1 MSLKPSP
8 IPIMPEDTAR
18 VAQAAFPKGN
28 PYLLLRD
35 QLGVIFTDE
44 DFADL
49 FPQRGQPA
57 LAPWRLALVT
67 VLQFR
72 ENLSDR
78 QAAEAVR
85 ARIDWKYLLGLE
97 LSDAGFDFSVLSE
110 FRDRLLTAQA
120 EQRLL
125 DTLLECCRHQ
135 GLLKARGQQRT
146 DSTSVFAAIR
156 VLNRLEL
163 VSETLR
169 AALNKIAT
177 VAPDWLRRFAPPEW
191 YKRYGRRIEDD
202 RLPQKESEREAYA
215 RTVGEDGF
223 TLLDALEDAN
233 APLGLKELP
242 EIETLRLTWQ
252 RHYQRETPSAE
263 GERSRVR
270 FKANKEL
277 PPAATGLE
285 SPYDPQARF
294 RTRNGKSWTGY
305 IVHVSESCEE
315 DEVHLITHVHTTPA
329 SVHEAQCTE
338 AIQQALVDKGLPPEE
353 HIVDSAYVDA
363 ALLLSSQK
371 DQGITLVGPTRAN
384 GSWQARV
391 DGAYDIDQFV
401 IDWEHKQ
408 ACCPQGKH
416 SSFWG
421 ERTDHTGMP
430 YIAVVFSQSDCSGC
444 VARSLCTKSKS
455 QARRLKLQ
463 RREEYEALQQARQRQ
478 ASAEGKQVYKR
489 RAGIEG
495 TISQGVRGFDLRHAR
510 YRGLAKT
517 HLQQIATAAA
527 MNIDRLFDWFQKV
540 PRAKTRTSRF
550 AALAP

>member
-1 MSLKPSP
+1 MGHADQPHDVHLFKLEELMSLKSSP
-8 IPIMPEDTAR
+8 ISVMPEDTAR
-18 VAQAAFPKGN
+18 VAQAAFPNGT
-28 PYLLLRD
+28 PYLMLRD
-35 QLGVIFTDE
+35 ELGVIFTDE

-49 FPQRGQPA
+49 FPQRGQSA

-67 VLQFR
+67 VMQFR
-72 ENLSDR
+72 ENVSDR

-97 LSDAGFDFSVLSE
+97 LSDAGLDFSVLSE
-110 FRDRLLTAQA
+110 FRDRLLAGQA

-125 DTLLECCRHQ
+125 DKLLECCRRQ

-146 DSTSVFAAIR
+146 DSTSVLAAIR
-156 VLNRLEL
+156 VLNRLEV

-169 AALNKIAT
+169 TALNEIAT
-177 VAPDWLRRFAPPEW
+177 LAPDWLRRLAPPEW

-202 RLPQKESEREAYA
+202 RLPQKQSERDAYA

-223 TLLDALEDAN
+223 TLLDALEHADV
-233 APLGLKELP
+233 PFGLKELP
-242 EIETLRLTWQ
+242 QIETLRLAWQ
-252 RHYQRETPSAE
+252 RHYQRQAASAE
-263 GERSRVR
+263 GKSTRIR

-277 PPAATGLE
+277 PPAATALE
-285 SPYDPQARF
+285 SPYDVEARF

-315 DEVHLITHVHTTPA
+315 DEVHLMSHVQTTPA

-353 HIVDSAYVDA
+353 HIVDSAYIDA
-363 ALLLSSQK
+363 SLLLSSQK
-371 DQGITLVGPTRAN
+371 DQGITLVGPTRPN
-384 GSWQARV
+384 GSWQTRV

-408 ACCPQGKH
+408 ASCPMGKH

-421 ERTDHTGMP
+421 ERIDHTGMP

-444 VARSLCTKSKS
+444 VARSLCTKAKK

-463 RREEYEALQQARQRQ
+463 PREEYEALQQARARQ
-478 ASAEGKQVYKR
+478 AG
-489 RAGIEG
+489 
-495 TISQGVRGFDLRHAR
+495 
-510 YRGLAKT
+510 
-517 HLQQIATAAA
+517 
-527 MNIDRLFDWFQKV
+527 
-540 PRAKTRTSRF
+540 
-550 AALAP
+550 